1 MKTIFV
7 NIASFRDPLLAATI
21 QSLMMNESGRN
32 KIVYGI
38 FEQTRLEDS
47 LIRRMPSYVSAP
59 NVRYKRIDPEYSD
72 GVVWARSI
80 NAMQIFEEQFMYQVD
95 SHMLFDK
102 DWDNFLIWDY
112 EQAKNIANTD
122 KIILTTGTKNYEYF
136 GNTLTKHNVERDIT
150 VNFKYFQ
157 FAKSLILRTHG
168 KWIEGTDTV
177 TPGIHTIAGNFFV
190 PTKWVKEVG
199 YNTNL
204 FFDAEEQYMSISSLL
219 AGYKIYHQRKIKCY
233 HYLDSAKSLTRH
245 DVEPVVNELKRN
257 ANLERE
263 RRELINYIY
272 SLGEEKLNYYKSLT
286 GVDYINRKL
295 EERAIT
301 RTVEPD
307 IPIDWEIESAKT
319 DAISGDLKEDEN
331 PIRPTEHSTTSD

>member
-1 MKTIFV
+1 MKKIYV
-7 NIASFRDPLLAATI
+7 NIASYRDPLLAATL
-21 QSLMMNESGRN
+21 QSMMGNESGRN
-32 KIVYGI
+32 KIVYGV
-38 FEQTRLEDS
+38 FEQTKLEDS
-47 LIRRMPSYVSAP
+47 LIRRQPVYVKSS

-80 NAMQIFEEQFMYQVD
+80 NAMQIYDEEFMYQVD

-102 DWDNFLIWDY
+102 DWDNYLIWDY
-112 EQAKNIANTD
+112 EQAKKLAGTD
-122 KIILTTGTKNYEYF
+122 KIILTTGTKNFEYF
-136 GNTLTKHNVERDIT
+136 GNVITKHNLEKDIT

-157 FAKSLILRTHG
+157 FAKHLILRTHG
-168 KWIEGTDTV
+168 KWIESTDTV

-190 PTKWVKEVG
+190 PSKWVKDVG

-233 HYLDSAKSLTRH
+233 HYLDSAKSSTRQ
-245 DVEPVVNELKRN
+245 DVEPVVDESRRL

-272 SLGEEKLNYYKSLT
+272 SLGEEQLNYYKSLT

-307 IPIDWEIESAKT
+307 IPVDWEIESA
-319 DAISGDLKEDEN
+319 AENANSGELKEDEQ
-331 PIRPTEHSTTSD
+331 PKSPT

>member
-7 NIASFRDPLLAATI
+7 NIASYRDPLLAATL
-21 QSLMMNESGRN
+21 QSLIQNESGRN
-32 KIVYGI
+32 KIVYGV
-38 FEQTRLEDS
+38 FEQTKLEDS
-47 LIRRMPSYVSAP
+47 LIRRQPVYTNSP

-80 NAMQIFEEQFMYQVD
+80 NAMQIYEEEFMYQVD

-102 DWDNFLIWDY
+102 DWDNYLIWDY
-112 EQAKNIANTD
+112 EQAKKIAETD
-122 KIILTTGTKNYEYF
+122 KIILTTGTKNFEYF
-136 GNTLTKHNVERDIT
+136 GKVITKHNVEKDIT

-157 FAKSLILRTHG
+157 FAKNLILRTHG
-168 KWIEGTDTV
+168 KWIEGTDVV
-177 TPGIHTIAGNFFV
+177 TPGIHTIAGNFFA
-190 PTKWVKEVG
+190 PSKWVREVG

-204 FFDAEEQYMSISSLL
+204 FFDAEEQYMSISSIL

-233 HYLDSAKSLTRH
+233 HYLDSAKSMTRQ
-245 DVEPVVNELKRN
+245 DNEPVVNENRRL

-263 RRELINYIY
+263 HRELINYIY
-272 SLGEEKLNYYKSLT
+272 SLGEEKLNHYKSLT

-307 IPIDWEIESAKT
+307 IPIDWEIESAET
-319 DAISGDLKEDEN
+319 DANSGELKEDEQ
-331 PIRPTEHSTTSD
+331 PKSPT